1 MKVGDKV
8 RRTGVTNRSK
18 GVYQG
23 QIYTVSKAHFDGML
37 ELLEAPESWW
47 VPGYFE
53 LVSSVECEALDPK
66 DVQLRGTSAAKVP
79 WCNPEGMPANELAAE
94 LEAQCWARA
103 RRINADNVCQKCS
116 APLPCRYH

>member
-23 QIYTVSKAHFDGML
+23 QVYTVSKAPFDGML

-47 VPGYFE
+47 MPGNFE
-53 LVSSVECEALDPK
+53 IVSSVECEALSPK
-66 DVQLRGTSAAKVP
+66 DVQLRDP
-79 WCNPEGMPANELAAE
+79 LPAELA
-94 LEAQCWARA
+94 EAQCWARA
-103 RRINADNVCQKCS
+103 RRINADNVCQSCS
-116 APLPCRYH
+116 APLPCRFHE